1 MKSSP
6 KSNDMP
12 TSAGSKTPASAKK
25 LVQARLPF
33 KTLGGSEPPSNDA
46 SDAVLATANTLTP
59 VTDNRKRK
67 QSATE
72 TKADGIRAT
81 KINRRVMDSSDD
93 VVFLES
99 TEAMESDLSAES
111 ETENGTKTMLSR
123 NSESKENVCVGKS
136 GADSA
141 TFSDS
146 CNEPVEKVEN
156 ANSAPKAKHSL
167 EFDGERPEARK
178 SKRNE
183 SSIRIKLPIV
193 KKMKKTKKQKK
204 VDQNDSTDND
214 VSLEEGK
221 PQDNMNIDAVEYMN
235 VDENVDDDA
244 DADADETSSSM
255 GSDNEESTN
264 IGEKSLLNDSL
275 LSSTSDQCLTPAK
288 MTPKQLQRR
297 IESEKKKEEKELA
310 KLERERKLQEEKEQR
325 QLQKKREREEKGM
338 DSLYF

>member
-12 TSAGSKTPASAKK
+12 PSAGSKTPASGKK
-25 LVQARLPF
+25 MVQARLPF
-33 KTLGGSEPPSNDA
+33 KTLGGSEPPSNDT
-46 SDAVLATANTLTP
+46 SDTVLATANTLTP

-81 KINRRVMDSSDD
+81 KINRRVLDSSDD
-93 VVFLES
+93 IFLES
-99 TEAMESDLSAES
+99 TEAMESDLSAET

-136 GADSA
+136 DADGA
-141 TFSDS
+141 TYSDS
-146 CNEPVEKVEN
+146 CSEPLEKVEN
-156 ANSAPKAKHSL
+156 ANPAPKAKHSL

-183 SSIRIKLPIV
+183 SSIRIKLPIG

-204 VDQNDSTDND
+204 VDRNDLTENE

-221 PQDNMNIDAVEYMN
+221 PQDIDAVEDMN
-235 VDENVDDDA
+235 VEEDADA

-255 GSDNEESTN
+255 GSDDEESN
-264 IGEKSLLNDSL
+264 HIREKSLLNDSL

-325 QLQKKREREEKGM
+325 QLQKKREREEKGI
-338 DSLYF
+338 DSHYF